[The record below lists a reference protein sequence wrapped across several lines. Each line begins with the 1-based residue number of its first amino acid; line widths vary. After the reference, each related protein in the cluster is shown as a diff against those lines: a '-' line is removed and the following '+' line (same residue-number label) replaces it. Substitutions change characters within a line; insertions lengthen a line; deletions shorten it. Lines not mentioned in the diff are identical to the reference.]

1 MMRDGLS
8 RHILL
13 ARAALLW
20 ERGWPPLFPAL
31 AVVGV
36 FLVLAFSDLL
46 PAFGGWVHALVLAL
60 ALGAFLYALWRAI
73 RFWRMPDIAAGRR
86 RLEQAS
92 GLQHRPLATLAD
104 TLPPGA
110 DADQR
115 ALWEAHRAR
124 MARLARNLRVGAPK
138 AGWGRV
144 DVWGV
149 RAGIALLILVAL
161 ADAGERWGDRLLRA
175 LKPNFAAAAIQGAPT
190 LDVWLTPPEYTGLA
204 PLFLQRG
211 ATETVEVPVG
221 SAVLAQVSGGKATP
235 KLSFAA
241 DAAAEEF
248 GRVDAKSWKFAG
260 SIQSGNRLQIEQDA
274 NVLGSWPIEVI
285 ADDPP
290 KIAFASPPQRT
301 QRAALRLDFQ
311 ASDDYGVDNVH
322 ALITRKDGKGGGPL
336 DLELPLPGQRLK
348 ETRAASFH
356 DLTPH
361 PWAGLP
367 VEIRLRAADATG
379 QTAETEPFEMT
390 LPERIFNHP
399 IARAIVEQRKQLAL
413 EPDEREAVAE
423 TLSDLSARPGLYGND
438 TVVFLSLRMAQARLL
453 LDKTGASVEPVQQL
467 LWETALRI
475 EDGQLSL
482 AERDLR
488 RLQQQLQEALAKNAP
503 DPEIEKLINELQEAM
518 DRYLREMA
526 QNMERQDPRDM
537 QRVPYDPD
545 RMVTRDDLQKM
556 LEKAREL
563 SRSGS
568 KDAAR
573 ELLSKL
579 QQMLENLKMARPQ
592 QGQGQNQAQQM
603 MRNMREMMQRQQ
615 QLLDR
620 SFRAQRG
627 QQQQQGQRGQRG
639 QQQQGQ
645 QGQQGQEGQEGEQ
658 GQVDMGDA
666 AQQQEALRRML
677 GEMMRQ
683 MGEGQG
689 EIPQPFGRAERAMR
703 GAAEALQ
710 QGQPGQAVGPQTDAL
725 DQLQQAMQSMAEQM
739 QNQMAGEGEGEP
751 QGQPDMNAPRQ
762 RVDRDPLG
770 RPLSGSGNY
779 DLGDVK
785 IPEQGDLQKTREIL
799 DELRRRAGDRARPEV
814 ERDYIDRLLKRF

>member
-1 MMRDGLS
+1 MTRRGLS
-8 RHILL
+8 RRLLL

-20 ERGWPPLFPAL
+20 ERAWPALFPAL
-31 AVVGV
+31 AVVGA

-46 PAFGGWVHALVLAL
+46 PALGPWLQALVLAL
-60 ALGAFLYALWRAI
+60 LLGAFAYALWRAG
-73 RFWRMPDIAAGRR
+73 RFWRLPDLTAGRR

-92 GLQHRPLATLAD
+92 GLPHRPLATLAD

-115 ALWEAHRAR
+115 ALWAAHRAR
-124 MARLARNLRVGAPK
+124 MARLAHDLRIGTPE
-138 AGWGRV
+138 AGWGRI
-144 DVWGV
+144 DLWGI
-149 RAGIALLILVAL
+149 RAGIALLLLVAL
-161 ADAGERWGDRLLRA
+161 IDAGDRWGDRLLRA
-175 LKPNFAAAAIQGAPT
+175 VKPNFAAAAVQGAPT

-211 ATETVEVPVG
+211 AAETIAVPVG
-221 SAVLAQVSGGKATP
+221 SALLAQVTGGKAAP
-235 KLSFAA
+235 KLSLADGAA
-241 DAAAEEF
+241 GEEF
-248 GRVDAKSWKFAG
+248 GRIDAKSWKFAG
-260 SIQSGNRLQIEQDA
+260 DVRSGNRLRIEQGGD
-274 NVLGSWPIEVI
+274 VLGTWPIEVVP
-285 ADDPP
+285 DDPP
-290 KIAFASPPQRT
+290 AVSFATPPQRT
-301 QRAALRLDFQ
+301 QRAALRLEFQ
-311 ASDDYGVDNVH
+311 ASDDYGVENVH
-322 ALITRKDGKGGGPL
+322 ALITRKDGKGGTL

-348 ETRAASFH
+348 DARAASFH

-367 VEIRLRAADATG
+367 VEIRLRAADSIG
-379 QTAETEPFEMT
+379 QTAESEPFEMT
-390 LPERIFNHP
+390 LPERVFNHP

-413 EPDEREAVAE
+413 SPDDRDVVAE

-438 TVVFLSLRMAQARLL
+438 TVVFLALRMAQARLL
-453 LDKTGASVEPVQQL
+453 LDKTGESIEPVQQL

-482 AERDLR
+482 AERDVR
-488 RLQQQLQEALAKNAP
+488 RLQQQLQDALAKNAP
-503 DPEIEKLINELQEAM
+503 DPEVEKLINELQEAM

-563 SRSGS
+563 SRSGA

-627 QQQQQGQRGQRG
+627 QQQQGQRGQRG
-639 QQQQGQ
+639 QQGQ
-645 QGQQGQEGQEGEQ
+645 QGQQGQRGQGQEGDQ
-658 GQVDMGDA
+658 GEVEMGDA

-677 GEMMRQ
+677 GEMMRK

-703 GAAEALQ
+703 DAAEALK

-751 QGQPDMNAPRQ
+751 QGRPDMNAPRQ

-785 IPEQGDLQKTREIL
+785 IPDQGELQKTREIL
-799 DELRRRAGDRARPEV
+799 DELRRRAGDRARPEI